1 MKLDYIAARGDRLP
15 LVNNDLF
22 YLANIDGQT
31 AAGASISSSATGGAD
46 GETVNSVQANPRI
59 IVLDLRIKNG
69 VDVEY
74 AKRHILKTVKLKQR
88 GYLEW
93 TQNERTVTISGIVE
107 SIDMPRWTESVMMQ
121 VTLHCDQP
129 FWEDAEA
136 VIQEIS
142 EAIDLHYFTDSA
154 SDMLYFTEDGLAL
167 GEYNT
172 IRTRDYYN
180 DGDVS
185 VGMEISIVAFDTVT
199 NPIIYDG
206 NGNFLGVG
214 HGSGA
219 RQLVMHEGD
228 NLVITTHKGNKRV
241 VLNGVSVLAK
251 IKPRSTWLQMAAGD
265 NRFTIDSDDGSISN
279 MAFSLIYKQRY
290 V

>member
-1 MKLDYIAARGDRLP
+1 MKLDYISARGERLP
-15 LVNNDLF
+15 LVGNELF
-22 YLANIDGQT
+22 FLTDVDGQT
-31 AAGASISSSATGGAD
+31 AADADISSSTTGGTD
-46 GETVNSVQANPRI
+46 GETVNSVQAKPRT
-59 IVLDLRIKNG
+59 IVLDLRIKSG

-74 AKRHILKTVKLKQR
+74 AKRKILKIVKLKQR
-88 GYLEW
+88 GSLEW

-107 SIDMPRWTESVMMQ
+107 SIEMPRWKNGVIMQ
-121 VTLHCDQP
+121 ITLHCDQP
-129 FWEDAEA
+129 FWEDAEE

-142 EAIDLHYFTDSA
+142 EAIDLHYFTDSET
-154 SDMLYFTEDGLAL
+154 DMLYFPVDGIAF

-172 IRTRDYYN
+172 LRTRDYYN

-185 VGMEISIVAFDTVT
+185 VGMEISIVAFETVT

-206 NGNFLGVG
+206 NGDFLGVG

-241 VLNGVSVLAK
+241 LLNGENVIAK

-265 NRFTIDSDDGSISN
+265 NLFTIDSDDGSLTN
-279 MAFSLIYKQRY
+279 MAFSLMYKQRY